1 MDPEIKK
8 DLNELNK
15 SLHASNL
22 SIKNR
27 LLSILKDSQYVDK
40 IHQKFYPDFELIPN
54 ERCGSWYTNQSP
66 TSCYFKSTDGHT
78 NNWSFST
85 RRLNLHLIENIH
97 SSNGLIIV
105 DSTRRGKRIPDSLSK
120 TIPIWIAI
128 LNKFIDPT
136 LRFDDIFQTPAETVS
151 QYEHDRI
158 LDLLPEF
165 YTNIGQFKDLIID
178 KIRVLRKPLR
188 PFWIYPDCGK
198 YPIFTGTEEEE
209 FIPIVLLSA
218 SKESQ
223 DGENKSLGYSYVQG
237 AGDDHELWS
246 RGLTPDLFWSDPT
259 NLSTLANMDIDGWQD
274 SLYCLTDSQIADM
287 VDRLV
292 IEDKLKISTTLEPS
306 KRGKFWNDVDIND
319 VVYAR
324 EKLSFGKV
332 EQNVEFKNSEII
344 NTEFK
349 FDVVIV
355 LNSSFKYVQDVESIK
370 RIHQFSLDS
379 HSKKSSK
386 SLRKELSSIMDILKP
401 CKEGHESVL
410 VLCGSGDDLS
420 VAVVICYINYI
431 NGMEKRDIT
440 KESIRRDLIRLMELK
455 TVNPQRAT
463 LNSINSYLMS

>member
-8 DLNELNK
+8 DLDELNK

-27 LLSILKDSQYVDK
+27 LLSILKDSQYVNK
-40 IHQKFYPDFELIPN
+40 IHQKFYPDFELIAN
-54 ERCGSWYTNQSP
+54 ERCGSWYTNQFT

-85 RRLNLHLIENIH
+85 RRLNLHLIENLH

-120 TIPIWIAI
+120 TIPLWIAI
-128 LNKFIDPT
+128 LNKFIDPA
-136 LRFDDIFQTPAETVS
+136 LKFDDVFQTPVETVS
-151 QYEHDRI
+151 RYEHDRI

-165 YTNIGQFKDLIID
+165 YANIGQFKDLIID
-178 KIRVLRKPLR
+178 KIKILRKPLR

-198 YPIFTGTEEEE
+198 YPIFTGTEK
-209 FIPIVLLSA
+209 FIPIILLSA

-246 RGLTPDLFWSDPT
+246 RGLTPDLFWSVM
-259 NLSTLANMDIDGWQD
+259 AEMDGGFD
-274 SLYCLTDSQIADM
+274 SLYSLTDSQIADIIDC
-287 VDRLV
+287 VV
-292 IEDKLKISTTLEPS
+292 IEDKLKRSSLEPS
-306 KRGKFWNDVDIND
+306 KRGKFWNDIDIND
-319 VVYAR
+319 IVYASER
-324 EKLSFGKV
+324 LSFGKID
-332 EQNVEFKNSEII
+332 QNVEFKNSEII
-344 NTEFK
+344 NTEFN
-349 FDVVIV
+349 FDVVVV
-355 LNSSFKYVQDVESIK
+355 LDSTFKYIQDVKSVKKIY
-370 RIHQFSLDS
+370 QFSLDS

-386 SLRKELSSIMDILKP
+386 LLRKELSCIMDILKP
-401 CKEGHESVL
+401 CKETHDSVL

-431 NGMEKRDIT
+431 NGMGKKDIT
-440 KESIRRDLIRLMELK
+440 KESIRRDLIKLMELK
-455 TVNPQRAT
+455 TLNPQRAT